1 MRLLPGWYFNSVGQ
15 PCSADDAD
23 GKATVTLD
31 KAAKTLNVELT
42 EGGIV
47 AGTVFTLNVG
57 FAVNGPDYDDY
68 VRFTF
73 EVGVTDLPCRWFL
86 LPSRLIMRQ

>member
-1 MRLLPGWYFNSVGQ
+1 MVEDGLYQRRRSWYFNSVGQ

-47 AGTVFTLNVG
+47 AGTVLTLNVG
-57 FAVNGPDYDDY
+57 L
-68 VRFTF
+68 R
-73 EVGVTDLPCRWFL
+73 
-86 LPSRLIMRQ
+86 